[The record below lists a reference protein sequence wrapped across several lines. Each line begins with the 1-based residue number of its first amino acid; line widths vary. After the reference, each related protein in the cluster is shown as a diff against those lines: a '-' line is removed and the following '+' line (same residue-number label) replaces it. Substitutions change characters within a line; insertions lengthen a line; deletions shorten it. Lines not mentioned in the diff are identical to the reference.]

1 MMKVVRNM
9 ATVTKPLNDNYKK
22 RDNPEKPTKRASV
35 TIPHFTESHN
45 TRRLRATNKRILRSL
60 RDY

>member
-1 MMKVVRNM
+1 M